1 MKHVGYFGPTTI
13 TWKLYREPYTIVG
26 GVRALLLQVAHPA
39 VAEGVARYSNFKS
52 DPFGRGF
59 RTFKA
64 MARIYFGD
72 RQQADQTAM
81 RLHHIH
87 SGVKGAV
94 GQKTFVATDPDLLL
108 WVLATLT
115 ETTIQVFERMPIQD
129 LPADWREQFYEESK
143 ITARLMG
150 IPDEAYPKDLT
161 AFRAYFDSMLHSD
174 LLGSTQACH
183 DIAQAIVRHP
193 KAPGKWLDRFAA
205 GWMPAPLCARL
216 GITTRP
222 DSEQRLARLFRR
234 AHQLFRLIPRA
245 LRYNPAYHQAMARI
259 ARAEGAQA
267 PAAGRFFDW
276 LSRKTSIP
284 FGL

>member
-1 MKHVGYFGPTTI
+1 MTSIGYFGPQTI

-72 RQQADQTAM
+72 REQADQTAR

-87 SGVKGAV
+87 SGVRGEV
-94 GQKTFVATDPDLLL
+94 GQKSFVATDPDLLL

-115 ETTIQVFERMPIQD
+115 DTTIRVFERMPLPD
-129 LPADWREQFYEESK
+129 LPTDWRERFYEESK

-150 IPDEAYPKDLT
+150 IPDEAYPQTLND
-161 AFRAYFDSMLHSD
+161 FQNYFNQMLHND
-174 LLGSTQACH
+174 LLGSTPACR

-205 GWMPAPLCARL
+205 GWMPEPLCTRL
-216 GITTRP
+216 GITTRA
-222 DSEQRLARLFRR
+222 DSEQRLFRLMRR
-234 AHQLFRLIPRA
+234 AHRLFLLIPRS

-267 PAAGRFFDW
+267 PVAGRFFDW